1 MILWSCDPIISHGF
15 LIALRN
21 ISIFHQTLLF
31 NLTSRGVFNLNLN
44 STICKFEIA
53 HWIFVSNINL
63 VLTPYNVQWVSIKNT
78 KHKETR
84 LQSLKAIYSNF
95 LLQWLIS
102 PCCSHAHILPP
113 YIYTTY
119 IYHSCSSEL
128 TVQWDHLHLVR
139 WACVGVGNVQTTT
152 EYCANYRHV
161 IPLKHNSNTV
171 HPVSAITRTKWTTQ
185 DTNSLLPDSQRLV
198 ILFHIRNVKTLWAN
212 FSPHI
217 YHKPL
222 ARPAL
227 LVPPGL
233 NSISLSR
240 SLYLLSSLVITNW
253 GRKLIEE
260 G

>member
-1 MILWSCDPIISHGF
+1 M
-15 LIALRN
+15 
-21 ISIFHQTLLF
+21 
-31 NLTSRGVFNLNLN
+31 
-44 STICKFEIA
+44 
-53 HWIFVSNINL
+53 
-63 VLTPYNVQWVSIKNT
+63 
-78 KHKETR
+78 
-84 LQSLKAIYSNF
+84 
-95 LLQWLIS
+95 QWLIS

-119 IYHSCSSEL
+119 IYHSCSAEL
-128 TVQWDHLHLVR
+128 TAQWDHLHLVR

-171 HPVSAITRTKWTTQ
+171 HPVSAITRTKWSTQ

-222 ARPAL
+222 AGPAL

-233 NSISLSR
+233 NLFLSR
-240 SLYLLSSLVITNW
+240 VLYISSHHSWSQIEAGNWERGENEKPLTAGPPAYVFLLNRFRLTRYRKYSPLHLLAIQLIRPEDLKPTVAREPLVSWACASFTSREEATFVLSLECRIAVQY
-253 GRKLIEE
+253 
-260 G
+260 